1 MQLVLLAGELGE
13 KYGQQHEYYN
23 LRTPADAIKLL
34 CVNYPSLQTDLTE
47 AHKNGIGY
55 KVIQGGAAMGYD
67 ELHLPFGSRPLMVVP
82 VISGSGSGGTSQIL
96 LGVGLIAA
104 SFLFPGAGLFGTT
117 GLFGAGQAAIGV
129 STTAVLNAAAVGTA
143 VSAVGASLVLSGTAN
158 LISPQPQVPRLSSN
172 RLDGGTNVRGTGPQ
186 GVTRGASGQQSY
198 AFNGPSNT
206 VGTGATI
213 PVIYGRVIT
222 GGHLVAIDIDVSDT
236 SDPLRKQLGA
246 FSRSQTTINNEFL
259 KNEITSTGDLDSR
272 KFGEK
277 QVFATDAE
285 RKQQIFFDIK
295 DFPGTL
301 FGGTLNKKVKDD
313 STDKLSFSTKKDQS
327 LKYPDIDIS
336 NKDLKKKRKEK
347 LKKVDVLFELS
358 SNLYDYVGDE
368 TSTIIDGFISYNIIL
383 RLDGTINNAAVANA
397 SATLQGMFT
406 SRPGRPFTYGHRL
419 EVPTNKQASDDAIK
433 IEFEI
438 VDASVD
444 DAVTFKLLGYGFD
457 LL

>member
-1 MQLVLLAGELGE
+1 
-13 KYGQQHEYYN
+13 
-23 LRTPADAIKLL
+23 
-34 CVNYPSLQTDLTE
+34 
-47 AHKNGIGY
+47 
-55 KVIQGGAAMGYD
+55 
-67 ELHLPFGSRPLMVVP
+67 
-82 VISGSGSGGTSQIL
+82 
-96 LGVGLIAA
+96 
-104 SFLFPGAGLFGTT
+104 LFGTT
-117 GLFGAGQAAIGV
+117 SFFGAAAA
-129 STTAVLNAAAVGTA
+129 TTAAGTA
-143 VSAVGASLVLSGTAN
+143 TFATALGTGLSAVGAGLVLTGTAN

-222 GGHLVAIDIDVSDT
+222 GGHLVAIDVDVSDT

-272 KFGEK
+272 KFDEE

-285 RKQQIFFDIK
+285 RKQQIFFDIE
-295 DFPGTL
+295 DFPKTL
-301 FGGTLNKKVKDD
+301 FGGTLNQKVKDNNT
-313 STDKLSFSTKKDQS
+313 SKLSFSTQKSES
-327 LKYPDIDIS
+327 LKYPNIDID
-336 NKDLKKKRKEK
+336 NKNLKQKRKDS

-358 SNLYDYVGDE
+358 NNLYDYVGDE
-368 TSTIIDGFISYNIIL
+368 TSTIIDGFISYNIVL
-383 RLDGTINNAAVANA
+383 RLDGVNNAVVANA
-397 SATLQGMFT
+397 NATLQGMFK
-406 SRPGRPFTYGHRL
+406 SKPGTAFTYGHRL
-419 EVPTNKQASDDAIK
+419 EVPTSKQADAIK

>member
-47 AHKNGIGY
+47 AHQNGIGY

-186 GVTRGASGQQSY
+186 GVTRGASGEQSY

-272 KFGEK
+272 KFNEK

-285 RKQQIFFDIK
+285 REKQIFFDIK
-295 DFPGTL
+295 DFPRTL
-301 FGGTLNKKVKDD
+301 FGGTLNQKVKKDN
-313 STDKLSFSTKKDQS
+313 TDKLTFSTEEKQS
-327 LKYPDIDIS
+327 LKYPNIDIS
-336 NKDLKKKRKEK
+336 NKTLKQKRKER

-368 TSTIIDGFISYNIIL
+368 TSTIIDGFISYNIVL
-383 RLDGTINNAAVANA
+383 RLAGVNNAVVASAN
-397 SATLQGMFT
+397 ATLQGMFT
-406 SRPGRPFTYGHRL
+406 SKPDRPFTYGHRL
-419 EVPTNKQASDDAIK
+419 EVPTSKQADAIK